1 MMDRKFEELA
11 NKIREYAKEQYPNGY
26 DIYTDYNDELDEDTI
41 NDILKS
47 DHPKDA
53 FHDLIAESYGETEAD
68 IENEVYTDVQDGL
81 HLSAEEIDY
90 MDDNFFEFMEVIK
103 EAIPVN
109 LPYDHFLSH
118 KICADIV
125 IDNGDA
131 ETDFSLHTCYPHY
144 DAAFHDGLSK
154 ESGMMYVANA
164 MGYKNKQFKKILHE
178 YKVARLYGK
187 SDKCKML
194 SKKYPFAVSCYHE
207 IMEQTSSLGAFVF
220 CVEVTLKELLD
231 WQEEKKDVTVRKDV
245 FAGLYDFWNGAGS
258 LFEIKLEKDLTISK
272 DKIKWFLPD
281 EAWGTGKHA
290 IYGGYGIKEC
300 YGFIETVWKKISIM
314 ENRT

>member
-1 MMDRKFEELA
+1 MMDAKFEELA

-26 DIYTDYNDELDEDTI
+26 DIYTDYNDELDEDSI
-41 NDILKS
+41 NDILGS
-47 DHPKDA
+47 ENPKDA
-53 FHDLIAESYGETEAD
+53 FYELINEIYLDTESD

-81 HLSAEEIDY
+81 HLSDEDIDY

-103 EAIPVN
+103 DAIPVN

-131 ETDFSLHTCYPHY
+131 ETDFSMHTCYPHY
-144 DAAFHDGLSK
+144 DARFHDGLSK

-164 MGYKNKQFKKILHE
+164 LGYKNKQFKKIFHE

-187 SDKCKML
+187 KEKCKAL
-194 SKKYPFAVSCYHE
+194 KEKYPFITSCYHE
-207 IMEQTSSLGAFVF
+207 IMEQTSSMGAFVI

-231 WQEEKKDVTVRKDV
+231 WQEQKKDITVPMDV
-245 FAGLYDFWNGAGS
+245 FVGLYDFWNGAGGS
-258 LFEIKLEKDLTISK
+258 FEIKLEKELTISK

-281 EAWGTGKHA
+281 EAWGTSKHA
-290 IYGGYGIKEC
+290 IYGGYGLKEC
-300 YGFIETVWKKISIM
+300 YGFCETAWKRI
-314 ENRT
+314 TLA